1 MNVNGNTSGVLFSN
15 ASTACFIPVT
25 EVVIGGFSI
34 VWSGVNVLNFLSLSG
49 NVEKRVFSFFIR
61 LV

>member
-34 VWSGVNVLNFLSLSG
+34 VWSGVNV
-49 NVEKRVFSFFIR
+49 
-61 LV
+61 